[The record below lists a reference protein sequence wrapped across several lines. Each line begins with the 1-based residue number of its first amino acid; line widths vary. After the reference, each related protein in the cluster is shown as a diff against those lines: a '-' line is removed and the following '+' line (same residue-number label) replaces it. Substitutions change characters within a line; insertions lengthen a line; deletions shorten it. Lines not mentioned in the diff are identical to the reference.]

1 MFLYQSRLLKAETT
15 NGILNAQTLMANLY
29 STNLNALGTQAA
41 LICSVTYISINLSYV
56 PVTIKANYFSLGY
69 QTCYAISLSAAL
81 IMVSHSLLASLL
93 GPTKSLIGL
102 IR

>member
-1 MFLYQSRLLKAETT
+1 MFLYQSRLLKAKTS
-15 NGILNAQTLMANLY
+15 NGILNTQTLMANLY
-29 STNLNALGTQAA
+29 TTNLNALGTQAA
-41 LICSVTYISINLSYV
+41 LICSVTYYAFTISYFSYN
-56 PVTIKANYFSLGY
+56 IKADYLSLGY